1 MRARTLLATILVLFL
16 VLGNSGCLS
25 VESVR
30 DALLFRQE
38 EPEVVYWKVTPP
50 PVDVFW
56 KADKVIP
63 AASYSS
69 TETFKVKEGA
79 KWIKLSYD
87 IKLPSA
93 ALGEQK
99 FLNYTIYF
107 EPEATL
113 RLRMPNNEIYWERNF
128 TLTDSNTFTI
138 QTPGD
143 GIWTLRIEA
152 KGYGGEVLGLEVR
165 DIVWVVVD
173 LYEPK

>member
-1 MRARTLLATILVLFL
+1 MATILVLFL

-30 DALLFRQE
+30 DALLFRQD
-38 EPEVVYWKVTPP
+38 EPEVVYWKVTPA

-56 KADKVIP
+56 RADRVVP
-63 AASYSS
+63 AAEQIF
-69 TETFKVKEGA
+69 TEPFKVKEGA

-99 FLNYTIYF
+99 ILNYTYYF
-107 EPEATL
+107 EPEVKM
-113 RLRMPNNEIYWERNF
+113 RLRKPSSEVYWERNF

-138 QTPGD
+138 QTPSE
-143 GIWTLRIEA
+143 GIWNLRIEA